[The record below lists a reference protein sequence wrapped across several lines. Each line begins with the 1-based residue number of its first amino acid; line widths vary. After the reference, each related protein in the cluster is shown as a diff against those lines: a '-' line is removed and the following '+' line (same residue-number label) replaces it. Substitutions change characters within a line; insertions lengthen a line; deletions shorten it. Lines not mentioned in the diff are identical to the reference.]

1 MPDLAI
7 GIKPNSIPSS
17 PISTS
22 KRSISDLALVQ
33 RRLIFS
39 ILFVYRA
46 RAHMN
51 ILCKVFGSCTYL
63 TLSTYMDIGKRKKR
77 AELYTKKINLGA
89 GHISRP
95 KQVEGVLSF
104 SPGQNS

>member
-1 MPDLAI
+1 MQSLWQ
-7 GIKPNSIPSS
+7 
-17 PISTS
+17 
-22 KRSISDLALVQ
+22 LY
-33 RRLIFS
+33 IF
-39 ILFVYRA
+39 
-46 RAHMN
+46 N
-51 ILCKVFGSCTYL
+51 IIYIYGYWKE
-63 TLSTYMDIGKRKKR
+63 KKR